1 MGVFFMFEIEQY
13 KDFIYKKIENLDK
26 EDKKICKALMI
37 REELGEYFLEMD
49 LKVDYIKSLAIYL
62 K

>member
-26 EDKKICKALMI
+26 EYKKICKALMI
-37 REELGEYFLEMD
+37 REELG
-49 LKVDYIKSLAIYL
+49 
-62 K
+62 